1 MSENKATE
9 ATGGT
14 VAFDET
20 GQGEVT
26 EEQTQDKKPR
36 RSRKPKPKMVTIKG
50 RIATTELAAGDVV
63 EVERTPVIDKLLK
76 AGFVEEVKG

>member
-9 ATGGT
+9 A
-14 VAFDET
+14 T

-26 EEQTQDKKPR
+26 EEQTQDKKPKTR
-36 RSRKPKPKMVTIKG
+36 QARKTKPKMITIQG

-76 AGFVEEVKG
+76 AGFVEEIKGQ

>member
-1 MSENKATE
+1 MSENKTTE
-9 ATGGT
+9 AT

-26 EEQTQDKKPR
+26 EEQTQDKKPKT
-36 RSRKPKPKMVTIKG
+36 RKTKPKMITIKG

-76 AGFVEEVKG
+76 AGFVEEIKG

>member
-1 MSENKATE
+1 MSENKTTE
-9 ATGGT
+9 A
-14 VAFDET
+14 
-20 GQGEVT
+20 T

-36 RSRKPKPKMVTIKG
+36 QSRKTKPKMITIQG

-76 AGFVEEVKG
+76 AGFVEEIKGQ

>member
-9 ATGGT
+9 AT
-14 VAFDET
+14 
-20 GQGEVT
+20 
-26 EEQTQDKKPR
+26 EEQTQDKKPKT
-36 RSRKPKPKMVTIKG
+36 RKTKPKMITIQG

-76 AGFVEEVKG
+76 AGFVEEIKGQ

>member
-9 ATGGT
+9 A
-14 VAFDET
+14 T

-36 RSRKPKPKMVTIKG
+36 QSRKDKPKMITIQG

-76 AGFVEEVKG
+76 AGFVEEIKGQ

>member
-9 ATGGT
+9 A
-14 VAFDET
+14 T

-26 EEQTQDKKPR
+26 EEQTQEQKPKT
-36 RSRKPKPKMVTIKG
+36 RKTKPKMITIQG

-76 AGFVEEVKG
+76 AGFVEEIKGQ

>member
-9 ATGGT
+9 AT
-14 VAFDET
+14 
-20 GQGEVT
+20 
-26 EEQTQDKKPR
+26 EEQTQEQKPKT
-36 RSRKPKPKMVTIKG
+36 RKAKPKMITIQG